1 METILVAEDSRTQ
14 AEALRLILEG
24 EGFTVDTV
32 ADGRQAF
39 ERVCRHRPDV
49 IISDVAMPEL
59 TGYELCR
66 QLKAGTATSDIPF
79 VLVTAF
85 ADPAELIQIL
95 ECGAD
100 SLVTKPYDPIGLVT
114 RIRNVLQSRWL
125 RAGGRGEE
133 TVAFGPGGQTLTC
146 DADRK
151 RLLDLLVASFE
162 EAVRANQALHARE
175 LDLTEVRV
183 REDI

>member
-1 METILVAEDSRTQ
+1 MGRILVAEDSRTQ

-32 ADGRQAF
+32 ADGRQAL
-39 ERVCRHRPDV
+39 ERVYRQRPDV
-49 IISDVAMPEL
+49 IVSDVVMPGM

-79 VLVTAF
+79 VLVTALS
-85 ADPAELIQIL
+85 DPAELIQAL

-100 SLVTKPYDPIGLVT
+100 SLVTKPYDPIGLVA
-114 RIRNVLQSRWL
+114 RIRNVLQSRRL
-125 RAGGRGEE
+125 RAARRPDEA
-133 TVAFGPGGQTLTC
+133 VAFRLGGQTLTS
-146 DADRK
+146 DADRE

-162 EAVRANQALHARE
+162 EAVRANRALHARE
-175 LDLTEVRV
+175 LDLTEVRA
-183 REDI
+183 RDDS